1 MDGRSWSWRR
11 RSSER
16 ITGLIG
22 SSESSPAHS
31 SRYSDDQ
38 DTSIAAANHVH
49 MSEEAM
55 MAWQQSEEKLK
66 SLNEKLS
73 LALSD
78 NTAKDNLVKQH
89 AKVAEEAVSG
99 WEKAETEAMALKQE
113 FDTLMQQKLALEDRV
128 GHLDGALKECMRQLR
143 HVREEKEEK
152 IHEAVAKKAIEWD
165 KTKFELDARIVE
177 LEQLLLEEKAKHN
190 TMADSQQ
197 ESSKLTEMHEAK
209 NQAEAETKVLQV
221 KVESLVSENAA
232 LKYKLHALNKEM
244 DTIIEERDLCKKSAE
259 AANKQHSETVKKTAK
274 LEAECQ
280 RLRGLVRK
288 RLPGPAAL
296 AQMKLEVETTGKE
309 AGEVKFRKSFSR
321 GATSPIS
328 STEFS
333 NDNHREHAQKETE
346 YLTERLSA
354 MEEKN
359 KMLKDTLSK
368 RDSELKASR
377 VMCARTASKL
387 SSVEEQLES
396 LMGQRQKP
404 ILELHLEGSRSGST
418 SNPPS
423 MTSISEDG
431 NDGEPSAESWASAL
445 IAELDQFKKEKVSG
459 KIEKLSE
466 TPKVDLMDDFLQME
480 KLASM
485 PSARL
490 GKTGIE
496 KVDKLTEKN
505 VVGGLSASSVQEDKA
520 SLEETLAQRE
530 LELLAANRECSDLVK
545 KLTSVQEKLTALQA
559 KNALNESTLV
569 SLQDKL
575 DVILE
580 TEDEGAD
587 LHKVLEDVR
596 NAMVVVDESATDP
609 YVCIRPLMKV
619 ESTSLSD
626 SGSKIRVI
634 NVELATAIS
643 SVVNFVQCIAQ
654 QPGNTQFKASEVHR
668 LDARIP
674 EFAELVDWFLLG
686 KAKIVELIT
695 ELITFLSLVRTIS
708 AHDYDE
714 ISQNEATDF
723 ESQTSDTI
731 RFSSR
736 NNRSSKDSLS
746 GQESSNSLHF
756 PLQNGNFRIIWKLN
770 SIQVEKAALES
781 ELKTHIGRY
790 ADLEEELMHLK
801 TQKATLDSTLAKTRE
816 KLEHTEDQLTESE
829 QMVAKLQVQLASAQ
843 ESKQSLEYELDAM
856 ASHKS
861 DIEEE
866 LMQLETKNTNL
877 ESALSATKEKFELM
891 QDQLT
896 ESEQKVDNLEEQLAS
911 AQESNR
917 LSEYE
922 LGAMALR
929 KSDIE
934 SQLQDTENEM
944 KNLCEKVDALESEL
958 QEERMRYQDTVTK
971 YNALQEQ
978 LQRKERDFEYSKHSV
993 LEEDIRK
1000 RQEKDIAAA
1009 AGKLAECQETIL
1021 VLSRQL
1027 KALACPADSMEF
1039 PYDAEKRTERDQ
1051 RFELDAPWSPRS
1063 QSASW
1068 ASEPENFS
1076 TANGRGRATE
1086 WTSESGLAAS
1096 DLYKVNL
1103 PDSPIVDYLD
1113 GRLTMATYSDT
1124 EESSPARSPVKS
1136 TQQRNKFTCFS
1147 AGSEFPKSLK
1157 TYGGESPTSSSSS
1170 SSLASTFFAKS
1181 RE

>member
-22 SSESSPAHS
+22 SSESSPVHS
-31 SRYSDDQ
+31 SRHSDDQ
-38 DTSIAAANHVH
+38 DTSIAAANHAH

-73 LALSD
+73 LVLSD

-99 WEKAETEAMALKQE
+99 WEKAETEAMALKQQ
-113 FDTLMQQKLALEDRV
+113 FDTVTQQKLALEDRV
-128 GHLDGALKECMRQLR
+128 SHLDGALKECMRQLR
-143 HVREEKEEK
+143 QVREENEEK
-152 IHEAVAKKAIEWD
+152 IHKAVAKKAIEWD
-165 KTKFELDARIVE
+165 KMKFELDARIVE
-177 LEQLLLEEKAKHN
+177 LEQLLLEEKVKHN
-190 TMADSQQ
+190 TMGNSLQ
-197 ESSKLTEMHEAK
+197 ESSKLMEIHDAK
-209 NQAEAETKVLQV
+209 NQAEAEIKVLQV
-221 KVESLVSENAA
+221 KLESLESENTA
-232 LKYKLHALNKEM
+232 LKYKIQSLSKEM
-244 DTIIEERDLCKKSAE
+244 DSIIDERDLCKKSAE
-259 AANKQHSETVKKTAK
+259 VATKQHSETVKKTAK

-288 RLPGPAAL
+288 RLPGPASL
-296 AQMKLEVETTGKE
+296 AQMKLEVETAGKE
-309 AGEVKFRKSFSR
+309 AGEVKFRKSLGRS
-321 GATSPIS
+321 ATSPIS
-328 STEFS
+328 SMEFS
-333 NDNHREHAQKETE
+333 NDSHREHTQKEIE
-346 YLTERLSA
+346 YLTERLLA
-354 MEEKN
+354 MEEKS
-359 KMLKDTLSK
+359 KMLKDTLLK

-377 VMCARTASKL
+377 VMCARTAAKL

-404 ILELHLEGSRSGST
+404 TLELHLEGSRSGST

-431 NDGEPSAESWASAL
+431 NDGDPSAESWASAL

-459 KIEKLSE
+459 KVEKLSDV
-466 TPKVDLMDDFLQME
+466 PKVDLLDDFLQME

-490 GKTGIE
+490 GETGIE

-505 VVGGLSASSVQEDKA
+505 VVGGSSASSVQEDKA
-520 SLEETLAQRE
+520 SLEESLAQRE

-545 KLTSVQEKLTALQA
+545 KLTSVQDKLIALQA
-559 KNALNESTLV
+559 KNGLNESALV

-580 TEDEGAD
+580 TEAEGAD

-596 NAMVVVDESATDP
+596 KATVVDESATDP
-609 YVCIRPLMKV
+609 YVCSRPLMNV

-626 SGSKIRVI
+626 SESKIRVI
-634 NVELATAIS
+634 EVELATAIS
-643 SVVNFVQCIAQ
+643 SVVNFVQCITQ
-654 QPGNTQFKASEVHR
+654 QPGNTQFRASEIHR

-674 EFAELVDWFLLG
+674 EFAELVDRFLLG
-686 KAKIVELIT
+686 KAKVVQLIT
-695 ELITFLSLVRTIS
+695 ELIAFLSLVRTIS
-708 AHDYDE
+708 AYDYDE

-731 RFSSR
+731 RFSFR
-736 NNRSSKDSLS
+736 NNWSSKESLS
-746 GQESSNSLHF
+746 GQESNNSLQF
-756 PLQNGNFRIIWKLN
+756 PLPNGNFRIIRKLN
-770 SIQVEKAALES
+770 SIQVEKTALES
-781 ELKTHIGRY
+781 ELKTHVHRY
-790 ADLEEELMHLK
+790 ADLEEAFMQLK
-801 TQKATLDSTLAKTRE
+801 TQKDSLENILAKTRE
-816 KLEHTEDQLTESE
+816 KLEHTQGQLTESE
-829 QMVAKLQVQLASAQ
+829 QMVANLQVQLASAQ
-843 ESKQSLEYELDAM
+843 ESKRSLKYELGTM

-861 DIEEE
+861 DIEKE
-866 LMQLETKNTNL
+866 LVRLETKNTNL
-877 ESALSATKEKFELM
+877 ETALAATKEKLEQM

-896 ESEQKVDNLEEQLAS
+896 ESEEMVKNLEEQLAS
-911 AQESNR
+911 AQESKQ

-934 SQLQDTENEM
+934 SQLKDRENEM
-944 KNLCEKVDALESEL
+944 KKLCEKVDALESEL
-958 QEERMRYQDTVTK
+958 QAERMCCQDAMSK
-971 YNALQEQ
+971 YKALEEQ
-978 LQRKERDFEYSKHSV
+978 LQRKECDFEYSKHAI

-1021 VLSRQL
+1021 VLSKQL
-1027 KALACPADSMEF
+1027 KALACPVDSMEF
-1039 PYDAEKRTERDQ
+1039 PYEAEKRAERDQ
-1051 RFELDAPWSPRS
+1051 RYELDAPWSPRS

-1068 ASEPENFS
+1068 ASEPENIS
-1076 TANGRGRATE
+1076 TANGRGRASE

-1096 DLYKVNL
+1096 DLYKVNV

-1113 GRLTMATYSDT
+1113 GRLTMHTYSDT
-1124 EESSPARSPVKS
+1124 EESSPAGSPVKS

-1147 AGSEFPKSLK
+1147 PGSEFPKPVK

-1170 SSLASTFFAKS
+1170 SSLASTFFSKS

>member
-1 MDGRSWSWRR
+1 
-11 RSSER
+11 
-16 ITGLIG
+16 
-22 SSESSPAHS
+22 
-31 SRYSDDQ
+31 
-38 DTSIAAANHVH
+38 
-49 MSEEAM
+49 

-113 FDTLMQQKLALEDRV
+113 FDTITQQKLALEDRV

-190 TMADSQQ
+190 TMADSRQ
-197 ESSKLTEMHEAK
+197 ESLKLTEMHEAK
-209 NQAEAETKVLQV
+209 NQAEAETTVLQV
-221 KVESLVSENAA
+221 KLESLESENAA

-244 DTIIEERDLCKKSAE
+244 DTIIDERDLCKKSAE
-259 AANKQHSETVKKTAK
+259 AATKQHSETVKKTAK

-309 AGEVKFRKSFSR
+309 AGEVKFRKSFGR

-328 STEFS
+328 STEIS
-333 NDNHREHAQKETE
+333 HDNHREHTQKEID
-346 YLTERLSA
+346 YLTKCLSA

-359 KMLKDTLSK
+359 KMLKDTLLK

-377 VMCARTASKL
+377 VMCARTAAKL

-404 ILELHLEGSRSGST
+404 ILELHLEGSRSGSA

-459 KIEKLSE
+459 KIEKLSD

-490 GKTGIE
+490 GQTGIE

-505 VVGGLSASSVQEDKA
+505 VVGGLSASSVQEDKV

-545 KLTSVQEKLTALQA
+545 KLTSVQEKLTALQS

-580 TEDEGAD
+580 TEAEGAD

-596 NAMVVVDESATDP
+596 NAMAVVDESATDP

-634 NVELATAIS
+634 NVELTTAIS
-643 SVVNFVQCIAQ
+643 SVVNFVQCITQ
-654 QPGNTQFKASEVHR
+654 HPGNTQFKASEVHR
-668 LDARIP
+668 LDAKIL
-674 EFAELVDWFLLG
+674 EFAELVDRFLLG
-686 KAKIVELIT
+686 KAKLVELIT

-708 AHDYDE
+708 VHDYNE

-731 RFSSR
+731 RFSFR
-736 NNRSSKDSLS
+736 NNWSSKDSLS

-756 PLQNGNFRIIWKLN
+756 PLPNGNFRIIQKLN

-781 ELKTHIGRY
+781 ELKTHVHRY
-790 ADLEEELMHLK
+790 AHLEEELMQLK
-801 TQKATLDSTLAKTRE
+801 TQKANLDSTLAKTRE
-816 KLEHTEDQLTESE
+816 KLEHTEGQLTKSE
-829 QMVAKLQVQLASAQ
+829 QMVAKLQVQLVSAQ
-843 ESKQSLEYELDAM
+843 ESKQSLEYELGAM
-856 ASHKS
+856 DSHKS

-877 ESALSATKEKFELM
+877 ESALSATKEKIEPL
-891 QDQLT
+891 QDQLI
-896 ESEQKVDNLEEQLAS
+896 ESEQKVENLEEQLAS

-944 KNLCEKVDALESEL
+944 KNLSEKVDALESEL
-958 QEERMRYQDTVTK
+958 QEERMRCQDTMTK

-993 LEEDIRK
+993 LDEDIKK

-1027 KALACPADSMEF
+1027 KALACPVDSMEF

-1068 ASEPENFS
+1068 ASEPEHFS

-1096 DLYKVNL
+1096 DLYKVNV

-1136 TQQRNKFTCFS
+1136 TQQRNKFTCIS
-1147 AGSEFPKSLK
+1147 AGSEFQRSLK

-1170 SSLASTFFAKS
+1170 SSLASTFFSKS